1 MSYFLP
7 KSGSWWAGAASIT
20 VGTIGVLRPEAGP
33 LSEVMG
39 ALLGSDG
46 SPVSLI
52 ALGAGL
58 IGLRAKLERG

>member
-1 MSYFLP
+1 MSYLLP
-7 KSGSWWAGAASIT
+7 KSFAWWTGAASIAI
-20 VGTIGVLRPEAGP
+20 GAIGVLRPDAGP

-39 ALLGSDG
+39 ALLGADG

-52 ALGAGL
+52 VIGSGL

>member
-1 MSYFLP
+1 MSYFTP
-7 KSGSWWAGAASIT
+7 KSVTWWAGMFAIIIGS
-20 VGTIGVLRPEAGP
+20 VGVLRPDAGP

-39 ALLGSDG
+39 ALLGADG

>member
-1 MSYFLP
+1 MSYFIP
-7 KSGSWWAGAASIT
+7 KSGTWWAGAASIAI
-20 VGTIGVLRPEAGP
+20 GAIGVLKPEAGP

-39 ALLGSDG
+39 ALLGADG
-46 SPVSLI
+46 SPISLI

>member
-1 MSYFLP
+1 MSYFIP
-7 KSGSWWAGAASIT
+7 KSGTWWAGMSAIIIGS
-20 VGTIGVLRPEAGP
+20 IGVLRPEAGP

-39 ALLGSDG
+39 ALLGADG

>member
-1 MSYFLP
+1 MS
-7 KSGSWWAGAASIT
+7 AVVVGA
-20 VGTIGVLRPEAGP
+20 IGVLRPEAGP

-39 ALLGSDG
+39 ALLGADG